1 MEDIIV
7 LEHASYRYPEAEDYT
22 LKDISFSV
30 KKGEFVAL
38 MGENGAGKTTLCQ
51 LLTGIIPKSQGGK
64 LLGKVVIAGMN
75 TVEHE
80 LSILSQKTG
89 IVLDDPETQLFTTK
103 VLSEVAFGA
112 ENIEMPKEEIKE
124 RIAWALR
131 IVRLEGYENR
141 APTALSGGQKQRV
154 AIATALV
161 TKPDLLILDEP
172 TSQLDPIGTTEVFSV
187 VRELK
192 EKYGMTIV
200 LASHKSEE
208 IVEFADK
215 VAVLHQGQLLAY
227 GTPQDVLRDQEI
239 VKKAWLRL
247 PQVTE
252 FAHYMGNKGMP
263 LKNLP
268 FTVDQA
274 AEEIAALSSESR

>member
-112 ENIEMPKEEIKE
+112 ENIEMPREEIKE

-131 IVRLEGYENR
+131 VVRLKGYEDR

-192 EKYGMTIV
+192 EEYGMTIV

-215 VAVLHQGQLLAY
+215 VAVLHQGRLLAY
-227 GTPQDVLRDQEI
+227 GTPRDVLRDQEI
-239 VKKAWLRL
+239 VKKAWLRP

-252 FAHYMGNKGMP
+252 FAHYMENKGMP

-268 FTVDQA
+268 FTIDQA
-274 AEEIAALSSESR
+274 AEEIAALSSGSR

>member
-192 EKYGMTIV
+192 E
-200 LASHKSEE
+200 
-208 IVEFADK
+208 
-215 VAVLHQGQLLAY
+215 
-227 GTPQDVLRDQEI
+227 
-239 VKKAWLRL
+239 
-247 PQVTE
+247 
-252 FAHYMGNKGMP
+252 N
-263 LKNLP
+263 
-268 FTVDQA
+268 TV
-274 AEEIAALSSESR
+274 

>member
-1 MEDIIV
+1 
-7 LEHASYRYPEAEDYT
+7 
-22 LKDISFSV
+22 
-30 KKGEFVAL
+30 
-38 MGENGAGKTTLCQ
+38 
-51 LLTGIIPKSQGGK
+51 
-64 LLGKVVIAGMN
+64 
-75 TVEHE
+75 
-80 LSILSQKTG
+80 
-89 IVLDDPETQLFTTK
+89 
-103 VLSEVAFGA
+103 
-112 ENIEMPKEEIKE
+112 
-124 RIAWALR
+124 
-131 IVRLEGYENR
+131 
-141 APTALSGGQKQRV
+141 
-154 AIATALV
+154 
-161 TKPDLLILDEP
+161 
-172 TSQLDPIGTTEVFSV
+172 
-187 VRELK
+187 
-192 EKYGMTIV
+192 MTIV